1 MKKVSE
7 LKAGAILAYV
17 NLAISCIIPLGYTPI
32 MLRILGQAEYGL
44 YSLSNSV
51 ISYLGLLTFG
61 MGMTVMRYITKYRA
75 ENDKDGLNRV
85 MGLFTTIYVIFA
97 LLACVVGCILA
108 FGAKTFFAEGL
119 NTSEVEKLKILILL
133 MTVSTAISFPVSVFA
148 SAILS
153 FEKYIF
159 RRSIEILGTI
169 MAPLL
174 NLVVLYAGC
183 GSIGM
188 AFVGTL
194 LQVAYAPIYFLYCS
208 RRLGIRLKFGK
219 VPVSFLKE
227 ILGFSAVVF
236 ISSIADLLFW
246 STDKVLI
253 GAILGSVA
261 VGVYNIGGVFT
272 SMLQNMASAISNVF
286 FPRVTTMVIQKASPN
301 ELTEILIRIGRVQ
314 YLLVSLILSGYI
326 VFGIPFI
333 HFWSGDEYRDAYF
346 VALVTI
352 IPLSIPLIQSIA
364 YNIII
369 AQKKHQFRSVMYVII
384 AVINVISTYIVLPY
398 YGIIGAAV
406 CTGISY
412 LLGNGIALNI
422 YYSKVIGLDI
432 SRFWINIGKMTIVPG
447 VLTVIGGVLVN
458 KIIPVTTIYRFLLEV
473 GIYTLLFVV
482 LSWMFTMNKYEKE
495 LFRGVVRK
503 FLHKKG

>member
-1 MKKVSE
+1 MKRVNE
-7 LKAGAILAYV
+7 LKAGALLSYV
-17 NLAISCIIPLGYTPI
+17 NLAITCIIPLFYTPI

-85 MGLFTTIYVIFA
+85 MGLFTIIYVLFA
-97 LLACVVGCILA
+97 VLACIVGCILA
-108 FGAKTFFAEGL
+108 FGAKSFFSEGL
-119 NTSEVEKLKILILL
+119 NLVETQKLRILILL

-174 NLVVLYAGC
+174 NLVVLYAGY

-188 AFVGTL
+188 AVAGTL
-194 LQVAYAPIYFLYCS
+194 LQVAYAPIYVLYCS
-208 RRLGIRLKFGK
+208 KRLNIRLKFGK
-219 VPVSFLKE
+219 VSISFLKE
-227 ILGFSAVVF
+227 IFGFSAVVF

-253 GAILGSVA
+253 GAVLGAAA

-286 FPRVTTMVIQKASPN
+286 FPRVTTMVIQKASTK
-301 ELTEILIRIGRVQ
+301 ELSEILIRIGRVQ

-333 HFWSGDEYRDAYF
+333 HFWSGDEYRDAF
-346 VALVTI
+346 WVALVTI
-352 IPLSIPLIQSIA
+352 IPLSIHLIQSIA

-369 AQKKHQFRSVMYVII
+369 EEKKHQFRSIMYVII
-384 AVINVISTYIVLPY
+384 AVLNVISTYVVLPY

-422 YYSKVIGLDI
+422 YYAKIIGLDI
-432 SRFWINIGKMTIVPG
+432 LQFWISIGKMTIVPG
-447 VLTVIGGVLVN
+447 ILTIIGTIVVN
-458 KIIPVTTIYRFLLEV
+458 QIIPVTTIYRFLLEV
-473 GIYTLLFVV
+473 VIYIICFVV

-495 LFRGVVRK
+495 LLGGTIRK
-503 FLHKKG
+503 FLYKKG

>member
-1 MKKVSE
+1 MKNVNE
-7 LKAGAILAYV
+7 LKAGAILAYI

-32 MLRILGQAEYGL
+32 MLEILGQEEYGL
-44 YSLSNSV
+44 YSLANSV

-85 MGLFTTIYVIFA
+85 MGLFTTIYVLFA
-97 LLACVVGCILA
+97 ALACVVGCILA
-108 FGAKTFFAEGL
+108 FGTKTFFASGL
-119 NTSEVEKLKILILL
+119 NTTEIQKLKVLILL
-133 MTVSTAISFPVSVFA
+133 MTVSTAVSFPVSVFA

-169 MAPLL
+169 VTPLL
-174 NLVVLYAGC
+174 NLVVLYAGY

-194 LQVAYAPIYFLYCS
+194 LQIVYAPIYFVYC
-208 RRLGIRLKFGK
+208 RKRLGIRLKFGK
-219 VPVSFLKE
+219 VPFPFLKE

-253 GAILGSVA
+253 GAILGAASV
-261 VGVYNIGGVFT
+261 GIYNIGGVFT

-286 FPRVTTMVIQKASPN
+286 FPRVTTMVIQKASPK
-301 ELTEILIRIGRVQ
+301 ELSEILIRIGRVQ

-333 HFWSGDEYRDAYF
+333 HFWSGDEYRDAFF

-369 AQKKHQFRSVMYVII
+369 AQKKHQFRSIMYIVI
-384 AVINVISTYIVLPY
+384 AVLNVISTYVVLPY

-412 LLGNGIALNI
+412 LLGNGIAMNI
-422 YYSKVIGLDI
+422 YYAKVIGLDI
-432 SRFWINIGKMTIVPG
+432 PKFWSNIGKMTIIPAI
-447 VLTVIGGVLVN
+447 LTVFGTIIIN
-458 KIIPVTTIYRFLLEV
+458 QIIPITTIYRFLAEV
-473 GIYTLLFVV
+473 VAYIFCFFI
-482 LSWMFTMNKYEKE
+482 LSWKFTMNKYEKE
-495 LFRGVVRK
+495 LLGGIIRK
-503 FLHKKG
+503 FLRKKG